1 MAKTPRTPP
10 TSPLGRGFG
19 RFVRRLRK
27 ARGQTQEQLAERAD
41 LSSDTIRRLESGSFS
56 PSLDTLTKLNE
67 GLRLDFS
74 TLFVA
79 FELREVGIDREL
91 LAMAR
96 SLTPAE
102 LATALRVL
110 SVLADLLGGV
120 AESSDGEAGEDA

>member
-1 MAKTPRTPP
+1 MVKTPRKPV
-10 TSPLGRGFG
+10 SPLGRGFG
-19 RFVRRLRK
+19 RFVRRLRW
-27 ARGQTQEQLAERAD
+27 ARGLTQEQLAERAE
-41 LSSDTIRRLESGSFS
+41 LSSDTIRRLETGSFS
-56 PSLDTLTKLNE
+56 PSLDTLVKLNT

-79 FELREVGIDREL
+79 FEQREMGPDREL

-110 SVLADLLGGV
+110 SFFADLLGGV
-120 AESSDGEAGEDA
+120 ADSSDGEGGEDA